1 VLVAGLER
9 RVCGAFDEVFVAGAG
24 DAVGARRGGRKGYA
38 VGEWMAEGGEVV
50 HEDAC
55 DAKLVTCTRGREEG
69 CIPLNVCPF

>member
-1 VLVAGLER
+1 
-9 RVCGAFDEVFVAGAG
+9 
-24 DAVGARRGGRKGYA
+24 VGARRGGRKGYA

-55 DAKLVTCTRGREEG
+55 DAKLATCTRGIEEG